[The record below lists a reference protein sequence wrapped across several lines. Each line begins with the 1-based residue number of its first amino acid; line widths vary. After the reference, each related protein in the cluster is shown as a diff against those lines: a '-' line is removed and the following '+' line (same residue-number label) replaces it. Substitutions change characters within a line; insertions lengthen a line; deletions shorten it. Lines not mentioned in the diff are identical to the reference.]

1 MNRQHLIIPWGALRF
16 LRTLKPPLLGMEM
29 KVLFLFVVGGLV
41 VGGLVVGGLVVGVSF
56 AGSFESGV
64 QRPPSWHYCPV

>member
-41 VGGLVVGGLVVGVSF
+41 VGGLVVGVSF
-56 AGSFESGV
+56 AGSESGV
-64 QRPPSWHYCPV
+64 QRPLSWHYCPV